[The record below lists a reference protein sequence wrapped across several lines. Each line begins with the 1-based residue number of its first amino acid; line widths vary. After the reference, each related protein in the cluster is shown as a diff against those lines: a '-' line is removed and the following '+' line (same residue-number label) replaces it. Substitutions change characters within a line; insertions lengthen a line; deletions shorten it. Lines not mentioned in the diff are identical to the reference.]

1 MNYPGDLEAS
11 LAVFAAPKRLGLR
24 SNRPLSGS
32 IASWNRRFVHHSTLH
47 AVILNLSKFFFAR
60 IIELHFSL
68 SIPSSCGL
76 GFWPCCRTRAEL
88 SKRARRPPFAG
99 TSGKNRFDGTKS
111 DFVAILQVSL
121 GGKDA
126 IDLYSVR

>member
-1 MNYPGDLEAS
+1 
-11 LAVFAAPKRLGLR
+11 LR
-24 SNRPLSGS
+24 YS
-32 IASWNRRFVHHSTLH
+32 IASWNRRFVRHSTLH
-47 AVILNLSKFFFAR
+47 GVILNLSKFFFAR

-68 SIPSSCGL
+68 SVPSSCGL
-76 GFWPCCRTRAEL
+76 GFWSCCRTRAEL

-121 GGKDA
+121 SGKDA